1 MRKLLSLLV
10 LFATSSLLAEELT
23 FVCDYETSQLNVA
36 PTKKTIAGW
45 GRTYEAGV
53 RYKNLCD
60 QRGLEEAI
68 RRGEASFSF
77 FPDYKECKE
86 KEQKKIFIDTET
98 GFFKINEREYQANT
112 LDGVKK
118 TEIKRECFEADAVL
132 GDTKLCKD
140 TSSYINF
147 EDENLEIYIG
157 SRYKPEWCPKDAG
170 WDEIN
175 SITDEEE
182 KDQFIEVCIG
192 LGSRGRF
199 DGNKTFIEINR
210 STLKYSQEINVR
222 SIDYKNNKLNISHS
236 RGYGFGSVASWSDIE
251 DEIGQCR
258 LNRKQF

>member
-1 MRKLLSLLV
+1 MKKYFLV
-10 LFATSSLLAEELT
+10 LFATSSLLAEEIT
-23 FVCDYETSQLNVA
+23 FVCDYETTQFNVA
-36 PTKKTIAGW
+36 PSKKTINGW
-45 GRTYEAGV
+45 GGV
-53 RYKNLCD
+53 YKAEIRYKNLCD
-60 QRGLEEAI
+60 QRQLEEAI
-68 RRGEASFSF
+68 RRNDGSFSF
-77 FPDYKECKE
+77 YPPYNQCKQ

-98 GFFKINEREYQANT
+98 GFFKINAREYQANT

-118 TEIKRECFEADAVL
+118 TEIKRECFEAEAVL

-182 KDQFIEVCIG
+182 KEQFIEVCIG

-251 DEIGQCR
+251 DEVGQCE
-258 LNRKQF
+258 LYKKQF